1 MTRTTPTS
9 PVSPD
14 GEDRRIRR
22 SLFGRDDE
30 LDRLIRL
37 IGAGVEPQPAS
48 RHIVLSGE
56 AGIGK
61 SRLLATL
68 IETVA
73 DHGWQV
79 AVGQC
84 MDLGESPLSYLPFV
98 DVFGRLAADDKTREL
113 LDQRSGLRPLLEQVA
128 DDPAPRPSRSGLFEA
143 VRTTLNDLAVTR
155 PLLVVIED
163 AHWADRSSLELISYL
178 LARPF
183 PAPVSMIISYR
194 TDDLHRRHPLR
205 PVAAGWLQLPSVERI
220 ELGPLSDDA
229 IRELA
234 GSLGAELSDEGLR
247 RVVDRVEGNAFF
259 TEELVAAG
267 SMPRG
272 IPDDL
277 ADLLILRVDRLQPAA
292 RQVVRSAAVAGRRVS
307 HELVQAVTRL
317 DPIELDGALRDA
329 VERHVLISDGS
340 DHYAFRHA
348 LLAEAIY
355 QDLLPGER
363 VRLHGAY
370 VQALCDHP
378 RTAAAELARHAIAAH
393 DHHTA
398 MTAGL
403 QAAEE
408 AMTMGGPDEALRH
421 YTSVIGLITDPLVDT
436 AELDP
441 VEIVVRAAL
450 AATAAGFSERGVAL
464 VQDQLGQLPADHD
477 PLTRARLLQ
486 ALADAALITDVNV
499 DALVVATEALTLVP
513 AEPDS
518 ELRCRVL
525 RTHAQALADRS
536 RHDEAVRAAE
546 EALAMA
552 DRIGLTEVSGDMAA
566 LLAELQD
573 VLGDIETSRAAL
585 RQILADTRLRG
596 EATELRALFHLAG
609 SHYEQGQLDEA
620 QELYLEGTARAAET
634 GRRYAPYGVDARILA
649 GLVAYARG
657 SWELALQIADTSG
670 ESPPT
675 GLDGALATIEMQVAA
690 GRGDPSGLALLDRA
704 RRAWPTDV
712 LVIMLSGGVAIELY
726 GLTGDLER
734 TWQQHQQAI
743 TDIGEHW
750 TDSQARIRLSALMIG
765 IAADLVRGEAGEQQ
779 RWTERADALLEEVR
793 LIVAAAEE
801 RRPLGVESS
810 AWLARLRAERLR
822 LDQRLGLPTDSTAQV
837 DAWSRAVEAFTR
849 FPHLPEL
856 TRSRIRLAAALRLA
870 GRTGPSRD
878 LADQARAVAEQLD
891 ARPLLAELA
900 ALDPRPVDQ
909 SATALFTRREQ
920 EVLALISDGLSNREI
935 GERLFITPKT
945 ASVHVS
951 NIMTKLGASSRTQ
964 AASLARRRGLIS
976 D

>member
-1 MTRTTPTS
+1 
-9 PVSPD
+9 
-14 GEDRRIRR
+14 
-22 SLFGRDDE
+22 LFGRDGE
-30 LDRLIRL
+30 LDRLLRL
-37 IGAGVEPQPAS
+37 VDPAAQPRTGS
-48 RHIVLSGE
+48 RHVVLSGE

-68 IETVA
+68 MENLA

-84 MDLGESPLSYLPFV
+84 MDLGDSPLSYLPFV
-98 DVFGRLAADDKTREL
+98 DVFGRLASTEESREL
-113 LDQRSGLRPLLEQVA
+113 LDQRPGLRPLIDQAA
-128 DDPAPRPSRSGLFEA
+128 DDTTQPLGRSALFEA
-143 VRTTLNDLAVTR
+143 VRATLNDLATTR

-163 AHWADRSSLELISYL
+163 VHWADRSSLELISFL

-183 PAPVSMIISYR
+183 LTPVSMIISYR

-220 ELGPLSDDA
+220 ELGPLADDA
-229 IRELA
+229 IGELA

-247 RVVDRVEGNAFF
+247 RVIDRVEGNAFF
-259 TEELVAAG
+259 AEELIAAG
-267 SMPRG
+267 SMPHG

-277 ADLLILRVDRLQPAA
+277 ADLLILRVDRLQPSA

-307 HELVQAVTRL
+307 HDLVQAVTGL
-317 DPIELDGALRDA
+317 DPVELDGALRDA
-329 VERHVLISDGS
+329 VERHVLVSGGP

-370 VQALCDHP
+370 VQALRDRP

-398 MTAGL
+398 MTAGV
-403 QAAEE
+403 QAADE
-408 AMTMGGPDEALRH
+408 AMIMGGPDEALRH
-421 YTSVIGLITDPLVDT
+421 YASVIELITDPLVDT
-436 AELDP
+436 SELDA
-441 VEIVVRAAL
+441 VEIVTRAAR
-450 AATAAGFSERGVAL
+450 AAIAAGVPERGVAL
-464 VQDQLGQLPADHD
+464 VQDQLSQLPADHD
-477 PLTRARLLQ
+477 PMVRARLLQ
-486 ALADAALITDVNV
+486 SLADAAAITDTDV
-499 DALVVATEALTLVP
+499 DALVVVSDALTLIP

-518 ELRCRVL
+518 ELRCRAL
-525 RTHAQALADRS
+525 RTYAQALADRS
-536 RHDEAVRAAE
+536 RQDEAVRAAG

-552 DRIGLTEVSGDMAA
+552 ERIGLTEVSSDMAA
-566 LLAELQD
+566 LLAEIQD
-573 VLGDIETSRAAL
+573 ELGDVDASRAAL
-585 RQILADTRLRG
+585 RQILADARQHG
-596 EATELRALFHLAG
+596 DAAELRALFHLAG

-620 QELYLEGTARAAET
+620 QELYLEGAARAAET
-634 GRRYAPYGVDARILA
+634 GRRYAPYGIDARILA

-657 SWELALQIADTSG
+657 SWEVALKIADTSG
-670 ESPPT
+670 ENPPT

-690 GRGDPSGLALLDRA
+690 GRGDPSALALMDRA

-712 LVIMLSGGVAIELY
+712 LVIMLSGGVAIELH
-726 GLTGDLER
+726 GLTGDLGR
-734 TWQQHQQAI
+734 TWRQHQESI
-743 TDIGEHW
+743 TEVGAHW
-750 TDSQARIRLSALMIG
+750 TDSQALIRLHALMIG
-765 IAADLVRGEAGEQQ
+765 IAADLVRGEPEEQR
-779 RWTERADALLEEVR
+779 RWTERADAILDEIRV
-793 LIVAAAEE
+793 IVAAAEKW
-801 RRPLGVESS
+801 RPLGVESA
-810 AWLARLRAERLR
+810 AWLARLHAERLR
-822 LDQRLGLPTDSTAQV
+822 LDQRLGLPTDSTAHV
-837 DAWSRAVEAFTR
+837 DAWSRAVEAFSR

-856 TRSRIRLAAALRLA
+856 TRTRIRLAAALRLA
-870 GRTGPSRD
+870 GRSEQSRE
-878 LADQARAVAEQLD
+878 LVEQARTVAERLG

-920 EVLALISDGLSNREI
+920 EVLALISDGLSNRQI
-935 GERLFITPKT
+935 GERLFITAKT

-964 AASLARRRGLIS
+964 AATLARRRGLIN